1 MADRVIEIA
10 SLHFPLAKNAFQ
22 LMNGMLD
29 FGDIRMF
36 GMKATRQ

>member
-1 MADRVIEIA
+1 MADGVIEIA

-29 FGDIRMF
+29 F
-36 GMKATRQ
+36 